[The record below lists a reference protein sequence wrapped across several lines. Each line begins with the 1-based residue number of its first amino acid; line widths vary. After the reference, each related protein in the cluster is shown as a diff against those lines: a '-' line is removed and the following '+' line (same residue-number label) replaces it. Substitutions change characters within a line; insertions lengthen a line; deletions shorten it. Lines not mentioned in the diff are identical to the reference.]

1 MTKLPIPSG
10 WNKRVQS
17 AILQAIS
24 LGRHCF
30 VSIVARTANSP
41 KAADRVVAQ
50 NERLKHEVESLRE
63 ELRLKDVR
71 MARVPS
77 QRRPYYS
84 ELCVRTFCTFVREF
98 SPKHRRSA
106 LLVTTSGAGC

>member
-30 VSIVARTANSP
+30 VAIVARLANSP
-41 KAADRVVAQ
+41 ISADRIVAE
-50 NERLKHEVESLRE
+50 NEHLNFEVESQRE

-71 MARVPS
+71 MARV
-77 QRRPYYS
+77 R
-84 ELCVRTFCTFVREF
+84 
-98 SPKHRRSA
+98 
-106 LLVTTSGAGC
+106 